1 MVRAV
6 YSLVLYLLSP
16 IVFFHLWSRGLK
28 NKSYR
33 GRWAERLGFYHGR
46 LKADSL
52 VIHCASVGEIMA
64 ASPLIKKLL
73 SEKPDQTLTI
83 TCNTP
88 SGSEQIKTLFGDSV
102 QHIYLPLDFP
112 GSVARFLEKLQPK
125 ALVILET
132 ELWPNLI
139 IKSKQYQLPVI
150 VINARLSKKSL
161 RGYQLFSSLSKELMR
176 SISLLA
182 GHSTEDIKRFKQLG
196 LSDNKALTTGSIKFD
211 IRISEETQKSAE
223 KLKAELAGF
232 DFVWV
237 AGSTHPNEHEQVL
250 DAHSHLI
257 KNNNKSLLII
267 APRHMEQFQPVAEL
281 LSQANIPFAQRSKDN
296 LAGQSVL
303 LADSIGEMMTFYGAA
318 DCAFIGGSL
327 IEHGGH
333 NPLEAA
339 ACAIPAI
346 TGTSYYNFAHI
357 YPQLI
362 ANNGCIEID
371 SAKALSEQLKIF
383 ANNPEQ
389 TLKQGQSAL
398 EIVKQNQGALEKTLN
413 LILKFLS

>member
-6 YSLVLYLLSP
+6 YSLILYLLSP
-16 IVFFHLWSRGLK
+16 IIFFHLWSRGLK

-33 GRWAERLGFYHGR
+33 GRLAERLGFYHEP
-46 LKADSL
+46 LKTNSL

-64 ASPLIKKLL
+64 ASPLINKLL
-73 SEKPDQTLTI
+73 AETPNQTLTI

-112 GSVARFLEKLQPK
+112 GSVGRFLEKLQPK

-132 ELWPNLI
+132 ELWPNLM
-139 IKSKQYQLPVI
+139 IKSKQYKLPVL
-150 VINARLSKKSL
+150 VINARLSAKSL
-161 RGYQLFSSLSKELMR
+161 RGYQLFSSLSKELMN
-176 SISLLA
+176 SITLLA
-182 GHSTEDIKRFKQLG
+182 GHSTEDINRFKKLG
-196 LSDNKALTTGSIKFD
+196 LDDAKASTTGSIKFD
-211 IRISEETQKSAE
+211 IRVTEQAQQNGEV
-223 KLKAELAGF
+223 LKAQLADY

-250 DAHSHLI
+250 DAHNHLI

-281 LSQANIPFAQRSKDN
+281 LSQANISFAQRSKDN

-303 LADSIGEMMTFYGAA
+303 LADSMGEMMTFYGAA

-327 IEHGGH
+327 IERGGH

-339 ACAIPAI
+339 ACAIPVI
-346 TGTSYYNFAHI
+346 TGPSYYNFAQI

-362 ANNGCIEID
+362 AKKGCIEVD
-371 SAKALSEQLKIF
+371 SAKALGEQLELFSSK
-383 ANNPEQ
+383 PEQ
-389 TLKQGQSAL
+389 AIKQGQNAL
-398 EIVKQNQGALEKTLN
+398 EIVKQNQGALDKTFN
-413 LILKFLS
+413 LVLKFLS

>member
-16 IVFFHLWSRGLK
+16 IIFFHLWSRGLK

-33 GRWAERLGFYHGR
+33 GRLAERLGFYHGQ
-46 LKADSL
+46 LKPHSL

-64 ASPLIKKLL
+64 ARPLINKLL
-73 SEKPDQTLTI
+73 SEIPNQTLTI

-88 SGSEQIKTLFGDSV
+88 SGSEQAAKLFGNSI

-112 GSVARFLEKLQPK
+112 GSVARFLKKLQPK

-139 IKSKQYQLPVI
+139 IKSKQRQLPVL
-150 VINARLSKKSL
+150 VINARLSAKSL
-161 RGYQLFSSLSKELMR
+161 SKYQLFTSLSQELMG
-176 SISLLA
+176 SISSLA
-182 GHSTEDIKRFKQLG
+182 GHSEEDIRRFKQLG
-196 LSDNKALTTGSIKFD
+196 LSDAMAIATGSIKFD
-211 IRISEETQKSAE
+211 IRITEQARKNGET
-223 KLKAELAGF
+223 LKTQLADY

-237 AGSTHPNEHEQVL
+237 AGSTHPKEHEQVL
-250 DAHSHLI
+250 EAHRQLI
-257 KNNNKSLLII
+257 KNSNSLLII
-267 APRHMEQFQPVAEL
+267 APRHMEQFKPVAEL
-281 LSQANIPFAQRSKDN
+281 LSESKIAFAERSKNN
-296 LAGQSVL
+296 LDGQSIL

-327 IEHGGH
+327 IERGGH

-339 ACAIPAI
+339 ACAIPVI
-346 TGTSYYNFAHI
+346 TGPSYYNFAQI

-362 ANNGCIEID
+362 DNKGCVEVD
-371 SAKALSEQLKIF
+371 SAMALGQQLKLL
-383 ANNPEQ
+383 ASQPEHA
-389 TLKQGQSAL
+389 LKQGQSAL
-398 EIVKQNQGALEKTLN
+398 EIVKQNQGALDKTFK
-413 LILKFLS
+413 LILQFLS